1 MSTDSMSTETS
12 LMAARLRQIQESDAT
27 ILVPQP
33 RRSALAAALEQASA
47 AHVVVPVPRRA
58 RMFVRHGE
66 GHGEFSDV
74 TLTSPVRDSEEPSA

>member
-1 MSTDSMSTETS
+1 MSTETS
-12 LMAARLRQIQESDAT
+12 PIAARLREIQESEVT
-27 ILVPQP
+27 VLVPQP

-47 AHVVVPVPRRA
+47 SGHVVVPVPRRA

-74 TLTSPVRDSEEPSA
+74 TLTSPVRDPEAPST